1 MERFR
6 MTKAYLVFTLLLGIF
21 ILPGCGN
28 DAGNGHWDKPSTDT
42 DTIAPLVTLTAPA
55 NNATDVPLN
64 RKITATFSEE
74 MNGATLVSPLTTF
87 TVIEFVSGTPVTG
100 AVTYLASGR
109 IATFTPTNPLKASTK
124 YGATITTAATDVAGN
139 ALAVNK
145 VWTFITGATTDTIAP
160 TVLTTSAADGATG
173 LFVNR
178 NSTATFSEPMD
189 PATLIDPATTFTV
202 KETLLGTSVIGVVT
216 YIGTTA
222 TFNPNNNLKA
232 NTQYTSTISIAAK
245 DLAGNALVSG
255 LRANP
260 WSWTTGA
267 DLDSIPP
274 TITATDP
281 ADKDTDVAID
291 RSVNA
296 TFSEEM
302 APLTISAVNFK
313 VQKSGTPLGVP
324 LLGAVSY
331 DSEFMIA
338 TFVPDAPLA
347 LDTEYTVTVT
357 NGATDLANNA
367 LIVPAVAGL
376 PVPNPWTFRTAA
388 AVVPV
393 NTLAV
398 DLGSAASFGIASRA
412 GLTSTG
418 VTVINGDVALS
429 PTATCS
435 DATGGPGSSSQSC
448 LVQPVYASL
457 TGMTVNGTIYWAAD
471 PFDSGVTAAQVTT
484 DLTTAWNEGMA
495 KVNTQPAIAAGEL
508 GGKTFI
514 PGVYENANL
523 TLSAGGVAILDA
535 QNDPN
540 AIFIFKTTLGG
551 DLIDS
556 GTLLLPSRIDLINGA
571 QARNVWFV
579 IGRDITIGSGTTWNG
594 NILANRTA
602 TVLDGSTVN
611 GRVLGG
617 AGGAGAITL
626 TGAAAPSVTTINVP
640 Q

>member
-1 MERFR
+1 MKRFR
-6 MTKAYLVFTLLLGIF
+6 MKAYLLLTLLLGVF
-21 ILPGCGN
+21 ILPGCGG
-28 DAGNGHWDKPSTDT
+28 DAGNGHWDKPPTAT
-42 DTIAPLVTLTAPA
+42 DTIAPLVTLTAPFNLETGVA
-55 NNATDVPLN
+55 LD

-74 MNGATLVSPLTTF
+74 MNGATLASPLTTF
-87 TVIEFVSGTPVTG
+87 TVIEFVSGTPVAGT
-100 AVTYLASGR
+100 ATYLASGR
-109 IATFTPTNPLKASTK
+109 IATFTPTNPLLASTR
-124 YGATITTAATDVAGN
+124 YGATITTAATDVVGN

-145 VWTFITGATTDTIAP
+145 SWTFITGATTDTTAP

-173 LFVNR
+173 LLVNR
-178 NSTATFSEPMD
+178 VSTATFSEPMD
-189 PATLIDPATTFTV
+189 PATLVDPAITFTV
-202 KETLLGTSVIGVVT
+202 KETLLGTDVAGVVT
-216 YIGTTA
+216 YIGNTV
-222 TFNPNNNLKA
+222 TFNPNSDLKA
-232 NTQYTSTISIAAK
+232 NTQYTSTISTSAT

-260 WSWTTGA
+260 WSWTTGGGF
-267 DLDSIPP
+267 DILPP
-274 TITATDP
+274 TITFTDP
-281 ADKDTDVAID
+281 ANQDIEVAID
-291 RSVNA
+291 SSVNT

-302 APLTISAVNFK
+302 APLTITTANFT
-313 VQKSGTPLGVP
+313 VQKSGTPLGLP

-331 DSEFMIA
+331 DPLTMIA
-338 TFVPDAPLA
+338 TFVPDSPLE

-357 NGATDLANNA
+357 NAARDLANNA
-367 LIVPAVAGL
+367 LVVPAVAGL

-388 AVVPV
+388 AIPPPV
-393 NTLAV
+393 GPLAI
-398 DLGSAASFGIASRA
+398 DLGAAASFGIASRA

-418 VTVINGDVALS
+418 VTVVNGDIALS
-429 PTATCS
+429 PTATCIDS
-435 DATGGPGSSSQSC
+435 TGGPGSSSQSC

-457 TGMTVNGTIYWAAD
+457 TGMTVTGSIFWSAD
-471 PFDSGVTAAQVTT
+471 PFDSGLTADTVTT
-484 DLTTAWNEGMA
+484 DLTDAWNEGMA

-508 GGKTFI
+508 GGKIFI

-523 TLSAGGVAILDA
+523 TLSAGGVATLDA
-535 QNDPN
+535 QNNSN

-579 IGRDITIGSGTTWNG
+579 VGRDATIGSGTTWNG

-602 TVLDGSTVN
+602 TILDGSTVN

-626 TGAAAPSVTTINVP
+626 TGAAAPSVTAINVP